1 MILAFAV
8 VAGVVVALARGGS
21 LKRLADLSI
30 RLAWLA
36 LLCLLV
42 QLYVIYCP
50 EDQLET
56 QRTTQGILMVLSY
69 GALGYVV
76 WANRRI
82 TGMTVILLGVV
93 LNLVVMAANGGF
105 MPVSREAIIATGTRT
120 AQGLPAEGSRLSRSK
135 DVLLPPEHARVWF
148 LGDVIMAPSL
158 PVPKVLSL
166 GDLVVALGAFVLL
179 QAAMVPSRKGHP
191 VEEGGE
197 LTERS

>member
-8 VAGVVVALARGGS
+8 LVGVVVALARRGS
-21 LKRLADLSI
+21 LKRLADLQI

-36 LLCLLV
+36 LFCLVLQV
-42 QLYVIYCP
+42 YVIYCP
-50 EDQLET
+50 EDQLDT
-56 QRTTQGILMVLSY
+56 QRVVQGTLMVLSY
-69 GALGYVV
+69 GILACVV

-82 TGMTVILLGVV
+82 TGMTVILLGVL

-105 MPVSREAIIATGTRT
+105 MPVSREAILATGTRT
-120 AQGLPAEGSRLSRSK
+120 AQTLPAEGSRLSRSK
-135 DVLLPPEHARVWF
+135 DVLLSPEHARVWF

-179 QAAMVPSRKGHP
+179 QAAMVPGRRGHP
-191 VEEGGE
+191 IKEGVG
-197 LTERS
+197 SA

>member
-120 AQGLPAEGSRLSRSK
+120 AQGLPQRARGSPGRRTYCCHLSMQ
-135 DVLLPPEHARVWF
+135 
-148 LGDVIMAPSL
+148 GCGSL
-158 PVPKVLSL
+158 
-166 GDLVVALGAFVLL
+166 
-179 QAAMVPSRKGHP
+179 AM
-191 VEEGGE
+191 
-197 LTERS
+197 

>member
-179 QAAMVPSRKGHP
+179 QAAMVPSRKRHP

-197 LTERS
+197 LPERS

>member
-76 WANRRI
+76 WANRWI

-197 LTERS
+197 LPERS